1 MRAPLLFSFGR
12 MPDLHPGHTLGQG
25 LAIFGLECYLSL
37 LPRLNSGNF
46 VVVVVVVVV
55 FEEFCVIRKTCA
67 VVACVAVNKVM
78 MRRRKKENGNRFGP
92 GLCVYG
98 QAS

>member
-46 VVVVVVVVV
+46 VVVVVVVV

-78 MRRRKKENGNRFGP
+78 MRRRKKENCNRFGP